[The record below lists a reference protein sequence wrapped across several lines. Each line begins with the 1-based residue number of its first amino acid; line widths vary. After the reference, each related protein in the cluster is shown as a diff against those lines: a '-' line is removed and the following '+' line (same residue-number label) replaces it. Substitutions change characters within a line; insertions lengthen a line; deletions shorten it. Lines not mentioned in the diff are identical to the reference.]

1 VLKWDTL
8 SPGEKRAAVALAA
21 MLPGYVNAVF
31 VAEHLAE
38 AIAWQRG
45 ELTDEQLMART
56 GWTLNATPEQYAD
69 MALRSAEEAGI
80 DPVQW
85 LDAMKG
91 AYEEQRAIAAELQSE
106 TMHQSSRD
114 PDEFWKIV
122 NANTWPE
129 DFEEPGPA
137 GRPQDL
143 ESGQEGPQAP
153 DASGRREP
161 PEEPRKPEA

>member
-1 VLKWDTL
+1 MLKWDTL

-45 ELTDEQLMART
+45 ELTDQELSEQT

-69 MALRSAEEAGI
+69 MALKSAEEAGV
-80 DPVQW
+80 DPVEW

-91 AYEEQRAIAAELQSE
+91 AYEEQRAIAAELQEQS
-106 TMHQSSRD
+106 MHQTARR
-114 PDEFWKIV
+114 PDEFWQII
-122 NANTWPE
+122 NANSWPE
-129 DFEEPGPA
+129 GLEDQATEP
-137 GRPQDL
+137 
-143 ESGQEGPQAP
+143 SK
-153 DASGRREP
+153 
-161 PEEPRKPEA
+161 KPEDPEDQRP

>member
-1 VLKWDTL
+1 MLKWDTL
-8 SPGEKRAAVALAA
+8 SPEEKRAAVALAA

-45 ELTDEQLMART
+45 ELTDEQLMELT
-56 GWTLNATPEQYAD
+56 GWTFNATPEEYAD

-80 DPVQW
+80 DPVEW

-91 AYEEQRAIAAELQSE
+91 AYEEQRAIAAELQEQS
-106 TMHQSSRD
+106 MHQTARR
-114 PDEFWKIV
+114 PDEFWRIV

-129 DFEEPGPA
+129 DFDEPLSP
-137 GRPQDL
+137 
-143 ESGQEGPQAP
+143 
-153 DASGRREP
+153 EP
-161 PEEPRKPEA
+161 PEPPKKPEEPEA